1 MCLLV
6 VAYDAHPDYR
16 LVLVGHRDEFHARP
30 TAALDWWD
38 HPAGILGGRDLQ
50 AGGTWLGLD
59 RRGRLGVV
67 TNYRSADWQRPG
79 APSRGGLVT
88 EFLRGSMPTE
98 SFVAS
103 MSVRGADFAGFSM
116 MAFDGRA
123 LAYGSNPPEPVS
135 ASLAPGIYG
144 LSNAGLDTPWP
155 KVVRTRERI
164 RMLLEADRVRPES
177 LFAALAD
184 RRPAADDELPDTGIG
199 PERERLLS
207 APFIVS
213 PGYGTRCST
222 LVMVGHDGTVRVEER
237 RYSPEGETTGR
248 TVIAFHTSRTGPTG
262 S

>member
-6 VAYDAHPDYR
+6 VAYDLHPEYR

-30 TAALDWWD
+30 AAPLDWWGD
-38 HPAGILGGRDLQ
+38 PAGVLGGRDLQ

-59 RRGRLGVV
+59 RQGRLGVV
-67 TNYRSADWQRPG
+67 TNYRSADWPRPG
-79 APSRGGLVT
+79 APSRGSLVT
-88 EFLRGSMPTE
+88 AFLAGNLPTQ
-98 SFVAS
+98 SYFAS
-103 MSVRGADFAGFSM
+103 LAAHGADFAGFSM
-116 MAFDGRA
+116 LAFDGSV
-123 LAYGSNPPEPVS
+123 LAYGSNRPMPAS
-135 ASLAPGIYG
+135 AVLSPGIYG

-155 KVVRTRERI
+155 KVVRTRERV
-164 RMLLEADRVRPES
+164 RRLLESGTARPEP

-184 RRPAADDELPDTGIG
+184 RRPAADEELPDTGIG

-213 PGYGTRCST
+213 PAYGTRCST
-222 LVMVGHDGTVRVEER
+222 LVLVGRDGAVRVEER

-248 TVIAFHTSRTGPTG
+248 TVVAFHTSRRAAAG